1 MLTNKEAIEIL
12 TNVVDGKHPSVS
24 PNGYFYSAIQTAIQA
39 LKRVDKLEEM
49 EKTFTKDLRNTK

>member
-12 TNVVDGKHPSVS
+12 TNAIDGKHPSIS

-39 LKRVDKLEEM
+39 LKRVDKLEEKGFAK
-49 EKTFTKDLRNTK
+49 EETK

>member
-12 TNVVDGKHPSVS
+12 TNVIDGKHPSVR
-24 PNGYFYSAIQTAIQA
+24 PNGYFHSAIQTAIQA

-49 EKTFTKDLRNTK
+49 EKTFTKDLRTTE